1 MALKRSKLKEKQD
14 AARVKR
20 EGKKKVKTV
29 KKDGEGGEFMNLL
42 GKCLE
47 WFLKWEYRFTLSD

>member
-14 AARVKR
+14 AARAKR

-29 KKDGEGGEFMNLL
+29 KKDGEGGEFVNPHSR
-42 GKCLE
+42 CLE
-47 WFLKWEYRFTLSD
+47 WFLK

>member
-42 GKCLE
+42 GKFLE
-47 WFLKWEYRFTLSD
+47 WFLKWEYKFTLSD